1 MSVPSMS
8 SRRSSCGVA
17 AIENF
22 LYCVGGNDGTMCLAT
37 AERFNTR
44 RNVWEPIASM
54 HSRRYD

>member
-1 MSVPSMS
+1 MS